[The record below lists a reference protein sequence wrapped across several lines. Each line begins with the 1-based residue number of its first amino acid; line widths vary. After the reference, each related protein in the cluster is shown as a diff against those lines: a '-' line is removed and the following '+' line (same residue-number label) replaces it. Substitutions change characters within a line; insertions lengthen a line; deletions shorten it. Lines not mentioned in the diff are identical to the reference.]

1 MKVTE
6 LTLKEIAGIKS
17 ANIRFDDQMNIICG
31 PNGIGK
37 TTIINSLS
45 HLFFKCF

>member
-1 MKVTE
+1 MKVIE
-6 LTLKEIAGIKS
+6 LTLKEIAGIKF
-17 ANIRFDDQMNIICG
+17 ANIKFDNNMNIICG

-45 HLFFKCF
+45 HCFFK